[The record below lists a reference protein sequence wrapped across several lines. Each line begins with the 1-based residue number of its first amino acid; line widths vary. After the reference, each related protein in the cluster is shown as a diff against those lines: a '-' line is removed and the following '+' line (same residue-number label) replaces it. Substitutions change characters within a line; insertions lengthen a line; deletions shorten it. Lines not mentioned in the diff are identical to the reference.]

1 TSAKRPMSFYPS
13 DLVRNR
19 DESMRQR
26 IIAEIALYGVGK
38 GVFRVEAT
46 DLTCWN
52 RNAQKYVFL
61 VILPNQQKNVKL
73 VSRRTRD
80 TRKPNPKTKNWGE
93 LSNLLSICEWGSTL
107 RQFFLFFTF
116 GPPAILRAFVMSE
129 AEQFWT
135 SALILAA
142 IGPLSFWRWSPSS
155 SRRISTAC

>member
-1 TSAKRPMSFYPS
+1 MFANRTSAKRPMSFYPS

-73 VSRRTRD
+73 ASRRTRD
-80 TRKPNPKTKNWGE
+80 TRKPQLRNWGTALHQV
-93 LSNLLSICEWGSTL
+93 LSVNWAATTASVFLLSH
-107 RQFFLFFTF
+107 F
-116 GPPAILRAFVMSE
+116 GRPPFCA
-129 AEQFWT
+129 
-135 SALILAA
+135 
-142 IGPLSFWRWSPSS
+142 PL
-155 SRRISTAC
+155 